1 MTTTQLH
8 LFNGIY
14 LVVLIV
20 VAILTR
26 ATPRRIAGALAGG
39 VAAGVGGAGDQSPSV
54 RRWGGGTLYSPGSRT
69 S

>member
-8 LFNGIY
+8 LFDGLY
-14 LVVLIV
+14 LVVFIV

-39 VAAGVGGAGDQSPSV
+39 VAAGVVGSSPSV
-54 RRWGGGTLYSPGSRT
+54 RRWGGGTLYSPGGRT